1 MSQGPR
7 GPGGGDR
14 DRGPLAG
21 GPDDGAGDG
30 SGDGPDGGSGDRM
43 VPTSPTVLL
52 GVALAGVVLGR
63 LVRPAIEWAGGLAPV
78 VGWSQASVLV
88 VVAAVLLATARATRA
103 ALPAHR
109 VAEQPQLAV
118 NRLLLARASAVVG
131 ALVGG
136 GYVGY
141 AVAWL
146 GDPSQLADQRVLRS
160 LLTAAAA
167 AAVVVSAVILE
178 RACRVPPA
186 PPAP

>member
-7 GPGGGDR
+7 GPGGGDP
-14 DRGPLAG
+14 DRGPVAG
-21 GPDDGAGDG
+21 GPDD
-30 SGDGPDGGSGDRM
+30 GSGDRM

-78 VGWSQASVLV
+78 VGWSQASVLA

-160 LLTAAAA
+160 LLTAVA
-167 AAVVVSAVILE
+167 AAVVVLSAVLLE

>member
-7 GPGGGDR
+7 GPGGGDP
-14 DRGPLAG
+14 DRGPVAG

-30 SGDGPDGGSGDRM
+30 RADRPGDRM

-52 GVALAGVVLGR
+52 GVALTGVVLGR
-63 LVRPAIEWAGGLAPV
+63 LVRPAVEWGGGLAPV

-88 VVAAVLLATARATRA
+88 VVSAVLLATARATRA

-109 VAEQPQLAV
+109 VTEQPQLAV

-167 AAVVVSAVILE
+167 ALVVLSAVLLE
-178 RACRVPPA
+178 RACRVPPG